1 MRNLENDSSQKEN
14 TTKDMTMNTIQEKAK
29 KIKLLL
35 LDVDGVLTDNRLIY
49 GDDGQEYK
57 AFNTRDGHGLV
68 LLQKTGIEVGIITG
82 RKSQLVANRMNDL
95 KVKHLYQGVPDKLPT
110 FEALI
115 EKLQISHDQ
124 IAYMGDD
131 ILDLPILTRVGLATA
146 PSDADPE
153 VLKRVDFISQQAG
166 GRGAVREL
174 CELIMQAQDTW
185 QEQLN
190 FYLR

>member
-1 MRNLENDSSQKEN
+1 MTDTQSTDISQK
-14 TTKDMTMNTIQEKAK
+14 AA

-57 AFNTRDGHGLV
+57 AFYTRDGHAMV
-68 LLQKTGIEVGIITG
+68 LIQRTGIDIGIITG
-82 RKSQLVANRMNDL
+82 RRSNLVKKRMQDL

-110 FEALI
+110 FEKLI
-115 EKLQISHDQ
+115 AELGIELDQ
-124 IAYMGDD
+124 VAYMGDD
-131 ILDLPILTRVGLATA
+131 ILDLPILTRVGLASC
-146 PSDADPE
+146 PQDSDPE
-153 VLKRVDFISQQAG
+153 VISRVDFVSQFVG

-174 CELIMQAQDTW
+174 CELIMRAQNTWQAQLD
-185 QEQLN
+185 

>member
-1 MRNLENDSSQKEN
+1 MDCLD
-14 TTKDMTMNTIQEKAK
+14 TKAK

-57 AFNTRDGHGLV
+57 AFYTRDGHAMV
-68 LLQKTGIEVGIITG
+68 LIQKSGIDIGIITG
-82 RKSQLVANRMNDL
+82 RTSKLVEKRMQDL

-110 FEALI
+110 FESLMQQLGLHT
-115 EKLQISHDQ
+115 EEV
-124 IAYMGDD
+124 AYMGDD
-131 ILDLPILTRVGLATA
+131 ILDLPILRRVGLAA
-146 PSDADPE
+146 CPADSDPE
-153 VLKRVDFISQQAG
+153 VLSRVDFISQHPG

-174 CELIMQAQDTW
+174 CEYIMKAQNTW
-185 QEQLN
+185 QAHLD

>member
-1 MRNLENDSSQKEN
+1 
-14 TTKDMTMNTIQEKAK
+14 MNTLQSKAA

-57 AFNTRDGHGLV
+57 AFYTRDGHGMV
-68 LLQKTGIEVGIITG
+68 LLQKSGVEIGIITG
-82 RKSQLVANRMNDL
+82 RKSNLVTKRMSDL
-95 KVKHLYQGVPDKLPT
+95 KVKHVYQGVPDKLPT

-115 EKLQISHDQ
+115 QSTGLSLDQ
-124 IAYMGDD
+124 VAYMGDD
-131 ILDLPILTRVGLATA
+131 ILDLPILTRVGLATC
-146 PSDADPE
+146 PKDSDPD
-153 VLKRVDFISQQAG
+153 VLNRVDFVSQHIG

-174 CELIMQAQDTW
+174 CELIMRAQNTW
-185 QEQLN
+185 QTHLD

>member
-1 MRNLENDSSQKEN
+1 MNQIQQK
-14 TTKDMTMNTIQEKAK
+14 AS

-57 AFNTRDGHGLV
+57 AFYTRDGHAMV
-68 LLQKTGIEVGIITG
+68 LIQKTGIDIGIITG
-82 RKSQLVANRMNDL
+82 RTSKLVENRMRDL

-110 FEALI
+110 FEALMTQLGLAT
-115 EKLQISHDQ
+115 EQV
-124 IAYMGDD
+124 AYMGDD
-131 ILDLPILTRVGLATA
+131 ILDLPILRRVGLSACPA
-146 PSDADPE
+146 DSDPE
-153 VLKRVDFISQQAG
+153 VLSRVDFISQYPG

-174 CELIMQAQDTW
+174 CERIMKAQNTW
-185 QEQLN
+185 QTHLD

>member
-1 MRNLENDSSQKEN
+1 
-14 TTKDMTMNTIQEKAK
+14 MNTLQAKAA

-57 AFNTRDGHGLV
+57 AFYTRDGHGMV
-68 LLQKTGIEVGIITG
+68 LLQKSGVEIGIITG
-82 RKSQLVANRMNDL
+82 RKSNLVTKRMSDL
-95 KVKHLYQGVPDKLPT
+95 KVKHVYQGVPDKLPT

-115 EKLQISHDQ
+115 QSTGLSLDQ

-131 ILDLPILTRVGLATA
+131 ILDLPILTRVGLATC
-146 PSDADPE
+146 PKDSDPD
-153 VLKRVDFISQQAG
+153 VLSRVDFVSQHIG

-174 CELIMQAQDTW
+174 CELIMRAQNTW
-185 QEQLN
+185 QAHLD

>member
-1 MRNLENDSSQKEN
+1 MEAL
-14 TTKDMTMNTIQEKAK
+14 QEKAN

-57 AFNTRDGHGLV
+57 AFYTRDGHAMV
-68 LLQKTGIEVGIITG
+68 LIQKSGIEIGIITG
-82 RKSQLVANRMNDL
+82 RKSNLVAKRMQDL

-110 FEALI
+110 FEALMA
-115 EKLQISHDQ
+115 KTGVSLDQ
-124 IAYMGDD
+124 VAYMGDD
-131 ILDLPILTRVGLATA
+131 ILDLPILTRVGLAA
-146 PSDADPE
+146 CPKDSDPE
-153 VLKRVDFISQQAG
+153 VIQRVDFVSQFEG

-174 CELIMQAQDTW
+174 CEMIMKTQGHW
-185 QEQLN
+185 QTHMD

>member
-1 MRNLENDSSQKEN
+1 MDSLQS
-14 TTKDMTMNTIQEKAK
+14 KAK

-57 AFNTRDGHGLV
+57 AFYTRDGHAMV
-68 LLQKTGIEVGIITG
+68 LIQKSGIEIGIITG
-82 RKSQLVANRMNDL
+82 RKSKLVEKRMQDL

-115 EKLQISHDQ
+115 SSINIELDQ
-124 IAYMGDD
+124 VAYMGDD
-131 ILDLPILTRVGLATA
+131 ILDLPILTRVGLASC
-146 PSDADPE
+146 PKDSDPE
-153 VLKRVDFISQQAG
+153 VIKRVDFVSNFDG
-166 GRGAVREL
+166 GRGAVREF
-174 CELIMQAQDTW
+174 CEFIMQSQDTW
-185 QEQLN
+185 QTQLD